1 MAFDAFEPIGTR
13 VVPDLLALL
22 TSLFYNVNRKPK
34 ARPWLPQDV
43 LADPMAPRRLSPEE
57 EGQRVRSVMGDYRRL
72 RAERLAR
79 AAQSDVTEA
88 GGEGG

>member
-22 TSLFYNVNRKPK
+22 TTLFYNANRPAK

-43 LADPMAPRRLSPEE
+43 LADPLAPRRLNPREE
-57 EGQRVRSVMGDYRRL
+57 AQRTGAIAGDYRRL

-79 AAQSDVTEA
+79 AAQSVPTADVA
-88 GGEGG
+88 EG